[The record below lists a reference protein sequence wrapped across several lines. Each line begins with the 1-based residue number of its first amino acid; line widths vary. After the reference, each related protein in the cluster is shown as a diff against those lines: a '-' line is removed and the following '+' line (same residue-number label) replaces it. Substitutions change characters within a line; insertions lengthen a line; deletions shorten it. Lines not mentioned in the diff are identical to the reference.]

1 MKIARF
7 EPWSYVDLLHRD
19 LDRAGPEEAG
29 AHWLPAVDIIEESG
43 RFVLRAD
50 VPGVNAED
58 IDVSLDGGVLAI
70 SGVRHAE
77 DRSDDASIRRNERTS
92 GRFFRRFTLPETTDS
107 DNVSA
112 KCSNGI
118 LEVSIPKQAEIQPR
132 RIVVEAA

>member
-19 LDRAGPEEAG
+19 LERLAPQSAST
-29 AHWLPAVDIIEESG
+29 HWVPAVDIIEENG

-50 VPGVNAED
+50 VPGVNAEE
-58 IDVSLDGGVLAI
+58 IDVSLDGGVLTI

-77 DRSDDASIRRNERTS
+77 DRSDDANIKRNERSS
-92 GRFFRRFTLPETTDS
+92 GRFFRRFTLPETTDG
-107 DNVSA
+107 DGVSA

-132 RIVVEAA
+132 RIAVEAA